1 MKIER
6 IETKNDVER
15 VVKESGGTPALGKSL
30 FGYLEQATEDGYS
43 VYVRYTNNFLQRIRL
58 LSGLLNHPDIDFIMQ
73 QPSTWEF
80 EDTKILKNWVEIK
93 PKAEPVTQVFQYVIK
108 TGELSL
114 WHGRQFR
121 LEKTAE
127 DYMEDFIFFYANL
140 SMDGIE

>member
-6 IETKNDVER
+6 IETKSDVSR
-15 VVKESGGTPALGKSL
+15 VVRESGGMPQLEKDL
-30 FGYLEQATEDGYS
+30 WRYLEQSIEDGYG
-43 VYVRYTNNFLQRIRL
+43 VYVRYTSNFLQRIRVL
-58 LSGLLNHPDIDFIMQ
+58 KGLLDHPDIEFIMNQ
-73 QPSTWEF
+73 TSTWEF

-93 PKAEPVTQVFQYVIK
+93 PKAPPVTQVFQYVIK

-121 LEKTAE
+121 LEKTAA
-127 DYMEDFIFFYANL
+127 DYMDDFIFFYGNI